1 MSARSPNQT
10 DVYIGKRMKMQRL
23 ARGLSQTDVAKRLGI
38 TFQQIQKYERGVNR
52 VGAGRLQEMAN
63 LLGVTPA
70 FFFEDG
76 PRLKPGQSEEA
87 SETTELLA
95 NKYNLA
101 LAQAYNRIRSRTV
114 RRNVLELVE
123 GLAETHC
130 ARAKKAPD
138 GRSPG
143 LSRLS

>member
-10 DVYIGKRMKMQRL
+10 DRHIGKRIKLQRL
-23 ARGLSQTDVAKRLGI
+23 ACGLSQTDVAKRLGI

-52 VGAGRLQEMAN
+52 VGAGRLQEVAN

-87 SETTELLA
+87 SETL
-95 NKYNLA
+95 NCW
-101 LAQAYNRIRSRTV
+101 RTPASSH
-114 RRNVLELVE
+114 
-123 GLAETHC
+123 G
-130 ARAKKAPD
+130 
-138 GRSPG
+138 
-143 LSRLS
+143 

>member
-23 ARGLSQTDVAKRLGI
+23 ARGLSQTDIAKRLGI

-101 LAQAYNRIRSRTV
+101 LAQAYNRIRSRAV

-123 GLAETHC
+123 GLAESH
-130 ARAKKAPD
+130 
-138 GRSPG
+138 
-143 LSRLS
+143 

>member
-1 MSARSPNQT
+1 
-10 DVYIGKRMKMQRL
+10 MQRL
-23 ARGLSQTDVAKRLGI
+23 SRGLSQTDVASRLGI

-76 PRLKPGQSEEA
+76 PRHKPGKSEEA

-101 LAQAYNRIRSRTV
+101 LAQAYNKIRSRGV

-123 GLAETHC
+123 GLA
-130 ARAKKAPD
+130 D
-138 GRSPG
+138 SY
-143 LSRLS
+143 

>member
-1 MSARSPNQT
+1 MSVMSARSPNQT
-10 DVYIGKRMKMQRL
+10 DVYIGKRIKMQRL

-76 PRLKPGQSEEA
+76 PRHKAGKSEEA

-101 LAQAYNRIRSRTV
+101 LAQAYNRIHSRGV

-123 GLAETHC
+123 ELAETY
-130 ARAKKAPD
+130 
-138 GRSPG
+138 
-143 LSRLS
+143 

>member
-1 MSARSPNQT
+1 MSARSPNKT
-10 DVYIGKRMKMQRL
+10 DVYIGKRIKMQRL
-23 ARGLSQTDVAKRLGI
+23 ARGLSQTDVASRLGI
-38 TFQQIQKYERGVNR
+38 TFQQIQKYERGTNR

-76 PRLKPGQSEEA
+76 PRYKPGQSEEA

-101 LAQAYNRIRSRTV
+101 LTQAYDKIRSRGV

-123 GLAETHC
+123 GLAE
-130 ARAKKAPD
+130 
-138 GRSPG
+138 SY
-143 LSRLS
+143 

>member
-10 DVYIGKRMKMQRL
+10 DVYIGKRIRMMRL
-23 ARGLSQTDVAKRLGI
+23 ARGLSQTDVAGRLGI
-38 TFQQIQKYERGVNR
+38 TFQQIQKYEKGANR

-76 PRLKPGQSEEA
+76 PRLKPGKSGEA
-87 SETTELLA
+87 PETTELLA

-101 LAQAYNRIRSRTV
+101 LAQAYNRIRSRNV

-123 GLAETHC
+123 GLA
-130 ARAKKAPD
+130 D
-138 GRSPG
+138 SY
-143 LSRLS
+143 

>member
-1 MSARSPNQT
+1 MMR
-10 DVYIGKRMKMQRL
+10 RKMQRL
-23 ARGLSQTDVAKRLGI
+23 ARGLSQTDIAKRLGI

-123 GLAETHC
+123 GLAESH
-130 ARAKKAPD
+130 
-138 GRSPG
+138 
-143 LSRLS
+143 

>member
-1 MSARSPNQT
+1 MSVMSARSPNQT
-10 DVYIGKRMKMQRL
+10 DVYIGKRIKMQRL
-23 ARGLSQTDVAKRLGI
+23 ARGLSQTDVASRLGI

-76 PRLKPGQSEEA
+76 PRHKAGKSEEA

-101 LAQAYNRIRSRTV
+101 LAQAFNRIRSRSV

-123 GLAETHC
+123 GLAE
-130 ARAKKAPD
+130 
-138 GRSPG
+138 SY
-143 LSRLS
+143 

>member
-1 MSARSPNQT
+1 MMSARSPNKT
-10 DVYIGKRMKMQRL
+10 DIHIGNRIKMQRL

-52 VGAGRLQEMAN
+52 VGAGRLQEIAN
-63 LLGVTPA
+63 LFSVPPA

-76 PRLKPGQSEEA
+76 PRHKPGQSAEA
-87 SETTELLA
+87 STTELLA

-101 LAQAYNRIRSRTV
+101 LAQAYNKIRSRSV

-123 GLAETHC
+123 GLAE
-130 ARAKKAPD
+130 
-138 GRSPG
+138 S
-143 LSRLS
+143 L

>member
-23 ARGLSQTDVAKRLGI
+23 ARGLSQTDIAKRLGN

-123 GLAETHC
+123 GLAESH
-130 ARAKKAPD
+130 
-138 GRSPG
+138 
-143 LSRLS
+143 

>member
-1 MSARSPNQT
+1 M
-10 DVYIGKRMKMQRL
+10 MRL
-23 ARGLSQTDVAKRLGI
+23 ARGLSQTDLATRLGI
-38 TFQQIQKYERGVNR
+38 TFQQIQKYERGTNR

-76 PRLKPGQSEEA
+76 PRVKPGKSA
-87 SETTELLA
+87 PSETTELLA

-101 LAQAYNRIRSRTV
+101 LARAFNRIRSTSV

-123 GLAETHC
+123 GLA
-130 ARAKKAPD
+130 D
-138 GRSPG
+138 NY
-143 LSRLS
+143 

>member
-1 MSARSPNQT
+1 MSARSPNKT
-10 DVYIGKRMKMQRL
+10 DVYIGKRIKMQRL
-23 ARGLSQTDVAKRLGI
+23 ARGLSQTDVASRLGI

-52 VGAGRLQEMAN
+52 VGAGRLQEIAN
-63 LLGVTPA
+63 LFSVTPA

-76 PRLKPGQSEEA
+76 PRHKPGQSEEA

-101 LAQAYNRIRSRTV
+101 LAQAYNKIRSRNV

-123 GLAETHC
+123 GLAESH
-130 ARAKKAPD
+130 
-138 GRSPG
+138 
-143 LSRLS
+143 

>member
-1 MSARSPNQT
+1 MSARSPNKT
-10 DVYIGKRMKMQRL
+10 DVGKRIKIQRL
-23 ARGLSQTDVAKRLGI
+23 ARGLSQTYLASRLGI

-76 PRLKPGQSEEA
+76 PRLRPGQSEEA

-95 NKYNLA
+95 NK
-101 LAQAYNRIRSRTV
+101 
-114 RRNVLELVE
+114 
-123 GLAETHC
+123 
-130 ARAKKAPD
+130 
-138 GRSPG
+138 
-143 LSRLS
+143 

>member
-23 ARGLSQTDVAKRLGI
+23 ARGLSQTDIAKRLGI

-101 LAQAYNRIRSRTV
+101 LAQAYNRLRSRTV

-123 GLAETHC
+123 GLAESH
-130 ARAKKAPD
+130 
-138 GRSPG
+138 
-143 LSRLS
+143 

>member
-1 MSARSPNQT
+1 MSARSPNKT
-10 DVYIGKRMKMQRL
+10 DVYIGKRIKMQRL
-23 ARGLSQTDVAKRLGI
+23 ARGLSQTDVASRLGI

-52 VGAGRLQEMAN
+52 VGAGRLQEIAN
-63 LLGVTPA
+63 LFSVTPA

-87 SETTELLA
+87 SGTTELLA

-123 GLAETHC
+123 GLAESH
-130 ARAKKAPD
+130 
-138 GRSPG
+138 
-143 LSRLS
+143 

>member
-1 MSARSPNQT
+1 MMR
-10 DVYIGKRMKMQRL
+10 RKMQRL
-23 ARGLSQTDVAKRLGI
+23 ARGLSQTDIAKRLGI

-101 LAQAYNRIRSRTV
+101 LAQAYNRIRSRAV

-123 GLAETHC
+123 GLAESH
-130 ARAKKAPD
+130 
-138 GRSPG
+138 
-143 LSRLS
+143 

>member
-23 ARGLSQTDVAKRLGI
+23 ARGLSQTDIAKRLGI

-52 VGAGRLQEMAN
+52 AGAGRLQEMAN

-76 PRLKPGQSEEA
+76 PRLKPGQSDEA

-101 LAQAYNRIRSRTV
+101 LAQAYNRIRSRAV

-123 GLAETHC
+123 GLAESH
-130 ARAKKAPD
+130 
-138 GRSPG
+138 
-143 LSRLS
+143 

>member
-1 MSARSPNQT
+1 MSARSPNKT
-10 DVYIGKRMKMQRL
+10 DVYIGKRIKMQRL
-23 ARGLSQTDVAKRLGI
+23 ARGLSQTDVASRLGI

-52 VGAGRLQEMAN
+52 VGAGRLQEIAN
-63 LLGVTPA
+63 LFSVTPA

-76 PRLKPGQSEEA
+76 PRHKPGQSEEA

-101 LAQAYNRIRSRTV
+101 LAQAYNKIRSRNV

-123 GLAETHC
+123 GLAETH
-130 ARAKKAPD
+130 
-138 GRSPG
+138 
-143 LSRLS
+143 

>member
-10 DVYIGKRMKMQRL
+10 DVYIGKRIKMQRL
-23 ARGLSQTDVAKRLGI
+23 ARGLSQTNVANRLGI

-52 VGAGRLQEMAN
+52 VGAGRLQEIAN
-63 LLGVTPA
+63 LFSVTPA
-70 FFFEDG
+70 FFFDDG
-76 PRLKPGQSEEA
+76 PRLKLGKSEGE

-101 LAQAYNRIRSRTV
+101 LAQAFNKIRSRSV

-123 GLAETHC
+123 GLAESH
-130 ARAKKAPD
+130 
-138 GRSPG
+138 
-143 LSRLS
+143 